1 VALKCA
7 VVQTPQS
14 VTSWYGIAVFLLFS
28 FSVSLFSQL
37 EGKRFRRR
45 ELPSDLGCW
54 QVCNRPES
62 RESGAVG
69 GASSVVERRV
79 LLVKGTLFRRTRLI
93 QQVRH
98 RDSVTGEVLSIE
110 PEVTL
115 ERWFDGF

>member
-1 VALKCA
+1 
-7 VVQTPQS
+7 
-14 VTSWYGIAVFLLFS
+14 VTSWFGIAVFLLFS

-45 ELPSDLGCW
+45 ELPSDLGLW
-54 QVCNRPES
+54 RVSDAPIS

-69 GASSVVERRV
+69 RGGTVVECRV

-93 QQVRH
+93 QQARL
-98 RDSVTGEVLSIE
+98 RDSVTGEVLSVE